1 MRTASSTTL
10 STSSSSLAK
19 IETGIVAARAASSP
33 SPARSSVKEDARL
46 PGYSSIFASSTSI
59 TGMSSWTG

>member
-1 MRTASSTTL
+1 M
-10 STSSSSLAK
+10 
-19 IETGIVAARAASSP
+19 VAARAASNP
-33 SPARSSVKEDARL
+33 SPARSRFKGSPG